1 MNNTFFIVSA
11 FNECLMIYYLPK
23 EPLSLLRCKVGKS
36 FSTQKVST
44 WMSATYHEVT
54 IAELEPLA
62 GRKNFPEKFLAA

>member
-1 MNNTFFIVSA
+1 MNNAFLIVSA
-11 FNECLMIYYLPK
+11 FNECLTIYYLPK

-36 FSTQKVST
+36 FSIPQVGT

-62 GRKNFPEKFLAA
+62 GRKNFPKKFLAA